1 MRCPNC
7 GTESA
12 SSSPRCA
19 LCDAPLVPPG
29 AADATAQDN
38 TAGAGDTTAQDP
50 TTRDPFSAPPSTWT
64 PNEADA
70 TVQDTPYRNPPPGG
84 TPPEPD
90 DATVQ
95 GNPYG
100 IGPMG
105 GAPASGDDA
114 TVQGNAYGGA
124 PYGGSPMGGAPP
136 NAEDATLQGDPYGS
150 APYGG
155 SPMGGAPPNADDAT
169 LRGDPYGSAPYGGSP
184 MGGVPAGGD
193 DATLRGDPYGGALYG
208 GGQPGESAP
217 GGVPVPR
224 DPVPPPW
231 ADQGPVQWEPRPE
244 HTLHMAPGEERT
256 THLSPEPWAAEPWS
270 EPAIWQPPAPPKR
283 SMLPYFLGA
292 AGVVLLLGV
301 ALGIVFWPSGSS
313 TSPPAASEP
322 STGQSPSAASASPA
336 SSGDLEAQAG
346 AVNDL
351 LEEMGGTRSELG
363 SVVTQ
368 GCPVSGVQ
376 RVLDSRRGE
385 LEKARALDVSA
396 LDNGA
401 EMKAALVRALEAST
415 ESNQR
420 YLDGAPGCPSDSEV
434 ADVNQRASSAKSE
447 FIGYWNPVAQKAGLP
462 ARTEGDI

>member
-19 LCDAPLVPPG
+19 LCDAPLVPPD
-29 AADATAQDN
+29 AADATARDN
-38 TAGAGDTTAQDP
+38 TAGAGGTTAEDQ
-50 TTRDPFSAPPSTWT
+50 TTRDPFSAPPGG
-64 PNEADA
+64 ADA
-70 TVQDTPYRNPPPGG
+70 TVHDNPYGGAPYGGSPMSGAPPNA
-84 TPPEPD
+84 D

-100 IGPMG
+100 GSPIGGTPPN
-105 GAPASGDDA
+105 ADDA
-114 TVQGNAYGGA
+114 TIQGN
-124 PYGGSPMGGAPP
+124 PYGGSLMGSPP
-136 NAEDATLQGDPYGS
+136 PDANDATLQGDPYGGGS
-150 APYGG
+150 YGA
-155 SPMGGAPPNADDAT
+155 SPMGGTPPNADDE
-169 LRGDPYGSAPYGGSP
+169 
-184 MGGVPAGGD
+184 
-193 DATLRGDPYGGALYG
+193 TLRGDPYGGAPYG
-208 GGQPGESAP
+208 GPPSGGGTP
-217 GGVPVPR
+217 GGIPVPR

-231 ADQGPVQWEPRPE
+231 ADQSPVQWEARPD
-244 HTLHMAPGEERT
+244 HTLHMPPGGERT
-256 THLSPEPWAAEPWS
+256 THLSPEPWAAEPWP

-283 SMLPYFLGA
+283 SMMPYFLGA
-292 AGVVLLLGV
+292 AGVVLLIGV
-301 ALGIVFWPSGSS
+301 ALGIVFWPSGSGS
-313 TSPPAASEP
+313 APPAASGP
-322 STGQSPSAASASPA
+322 STGQSQGVASASDSP
-336 SSGDLEAQAG
+336 SSNGDLDAQAG

-351 LEEMGGTRSELG
+351 LEEMGGTRSDLG

-368 GCPVSGVQ
+368 GCPVSGVR
-376 RVLDSRRGE
+376 RVLDARRGE

-420 YLDGAPGCPSDSEV
+420 YLDGAPGCPSDGEV